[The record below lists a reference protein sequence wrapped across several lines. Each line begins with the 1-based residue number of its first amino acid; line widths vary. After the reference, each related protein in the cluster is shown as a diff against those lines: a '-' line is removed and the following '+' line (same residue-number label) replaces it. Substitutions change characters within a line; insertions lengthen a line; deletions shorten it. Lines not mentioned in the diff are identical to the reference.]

1 MQKIKRKGVIKNM
14 FLSFQKNT
22 GTYWIFY
29 KNELTKKYN
38 RKNTGT
44 ADEELAKGELKTF
57 TPPLKTLS
65 VSKAKNLMM
74 VDDSDAAFLKECYQ
88 KIYDYYCTSN
98 KKNKYDVNF
107 IFENLKKCFGDNIN
121 LNKLTALQIEEF
133 KRFLLKNKYGEST
146 INHHLRNMKAYLNKL
161 KFWELVKTDIADKIH
176 YFKNCEKER
185 LNFTDE
191 EIKYIFAN
199 IKNPL
204 FYNICKFALLT
215 GMRKGEITNLQY
227 SDIDFINRKIKV
239 INKENF
245 KTKSRKNRYIP
256 ISDSLLEMLLDMHK
270 KDNFKN
276 YVFTCKSGTK
286 LNNDYITTEFTRF
299 KKQLNLLNQNHCFH
313 TFRHSF
319 AVNYLNSSGSNIYK
333 LKILLGHAKI
343 TTSEIYLRS
352 STSDTFDSVNAMKV
366 AI

>member
-1 MQKIKRKGVIKNM
+1 M

-38 RKNTGT
+38 RKNTGL

-57 TPPLKTLS
+57 TPPIKTLS

-88 KIYDYYCTSN
+88 KIYDYYCTNN

-107 IFENLKKCFGDNIN
+107 IYDNLKKCFGESIN

-176 YFKNCEKER
+176 YYKGCEKER
-185 LNFTDE
+185 LNFTDL
-191 EIKYIFAN
+191 EIKTIFES
-199 IKNPL
+199 ITIPL
-204 FYNICKFALLT
+204 FYNFCKFALLT
-215 GMRKGEITNLQY
+215 GMRKAEITHLQWT
-227 SDIDFINRKIKV
+227 DIDFINRRIKV
-239 INKENF
+239 INKANH

-256 ISDSLLEMLLDMHK
+256 ITDNLYNLLDGMYK

-286 LNNDYITTEFTRF
+286 LNDDYATTQFTRT
-299 KKQLNLLNQNHCFH
+299 KKQLNLNSDLCFH
-313 TFRHSF
+313 SFRHSF
-319 AVNYLNSSGSNIYK
+319 AVNYLKATNNIYA
-333 LKILLGHAKI
+333 LKKLLGHSKI
-343 TTSEIYLRS
+343 QTTEIYLHY
-352 STSDTFDSVNAMKV
+352 SDTDELLDGMNQMKV